1 MKKIFF
7 SLLFSLTGL
16 ISSYGQLPN
25 GSIAPD
31 FTVTDLNGN
40 QINLYSLLN
49 AGKTVYI
56 DIFAAW
62 CHICWDY
69 KNTGAL
75 ETIWQTYGPSGT
87 NEAYVIAIEGDA
99 NTNLA
104 CLYGPNGCNG
114 STQGNW
120 TTGINHPIVND
131 ASIAGLYDISYYPT
145 IFMICPSSKTV
156 WETGQLSATGLW
168 NKRAQYCSASPLTY
182 NVNNVTNV
190 TCFGTPTGAIDIA
203 VTGGA
208 PPYSYLWSNNA
219 TTQDISNLTANNYKC
234 TVTGANGSSIVVG
247 PLFVSAPASAL
258 SVSLV
263 ESTPL
268 GCNGNYASLTVQ
280 GNGGW
285 NQYNYGWSNGGTQ
298 ETITGLGAG
307 NYTVTVTDYN
317 NCAKTAVFSVAPAV
331 YPVASVAA
339 PPSIKC
345 NLPNIQLNG
354 SGSSTGSNYTYLW
367 TASNGGN
374 IVSGASTLTPIV
386 NAAGTYT
393 LKVTNTTTNCITN
406 AVATVVAD
414 ITPPVANAGPSQTL
428 NCLQDTVSLQG
439 SGSTGNNFSYL
450 WTASNGGHIV
460 AGTTTL
466 TPMVDSSGTYQIKI
480 SNANNGCIS
489 TATTTVV
496 LDNVPP
502 ISAIVAP
509 INLNCTNSQVQINAG
524 ASSQGNNF
532 SYNWTSPNGNIVSG
546 AATLFPIV
554 DLAGNYALQVNNNQ
568 NGCTSTAN
576 TTVYQ
581 SPIVGYNI
589 SALNNASCFG
599 ATNGSVTV
607 AGAGGNN
614 AYNYL
619 WSNGS
624 TTATITDLAAGT
636 YQIIVT
642 DGENCSVAASILIA
656 QPELLTVT
664 VSATAQSAN
673 GINDGSATALPLGG
687 TPGFSYLWST
697 GASAA
702 SIVNLAPG
710 SYTVTITDQNGCTKA
725 QSVAVN
731 AFNCTI
737 AAQISTVNVSCFGAV
752 NGMAS
757 VTLTGAGAPVTY
769 SWNNGATTATIA
781 NLDPGTYTVNIVD
794 ANNCPAT
801 VQTSI
806 TEPATLTANAVAS
819 AETSFSG
826 NNGAATLNPIGG
838 VVPYTFAWSNGAS
851 TQTITGLAPG
861 NYVIVVTDANS
872 CTTQQSVAVAPYN
885 CLLTA
890 QTIVAN
896 VSCAGIADGAL
907 TLVLNNGTAPYA
919 FLWSNG
925 VTNANLNEVPAGNYV
940 ATVEDASNCQIIIQ
954 ASVTEPVS
962 LSPFVLATQA
972 PSCIGEASGIATV
985 EISGGT
991 PPYTFL
997 WSNGDTGNQAVNLLP
1012 GNYTVSVIDNHLCM
1026 VSDTLILGANDLLA
1040 PVLSCPNSMYRCAT
1054 DNIVDYELPTATDN
1068 CTILINSLQLESGL
1082 MPGAAFPTGTSV
1094 QVFSVS
1100 DEAGNRSTCSFE
1112 IQVYPPIQFENP
1124 LVSNDLGN
1132 QGQGSI
1138 VLNFSGG
1145 TAPFSYTWTLDGQ
1158 LVGTTQNLNN
1168 VYQGLYT
1175 VAILDALGCT
1185 YTLQDITVSNTTA
1198 VKEPT
1203 WLHKVQIQPNPTN
1216 GFTQIVF
1223 ETPPESL
1230 LTILVTDQTGRLIKR
1245 QISAQESTVLLDC
1258 TSFSP
1263 GVYWLR
1269 FSTQEETGI
1278 RKLVVGQ

>member
-40 QINLYSLLN
+40 QVNLYSLLN

-75 ETIWQTYGPSGT
+75 ETIWETYGPSGT
-87 NEAYVIAIEGDA
+87 NEAYVISIEGDA

-104 CLYGPNGCNG
+104 CLFGPNGCNG

-120 TTGINHPIVND
+120 VTGTSHPIVND
-131 ASIAGLYDISYYPT
+131 ATIAGLYDISYYPT

-168 NKRAQYCSASPLTY
+168 NKRSQYCSASPLTY

-208 PPYSYLWSNNA
+208 PPYSYVWSNNA
-219 TTQDISNLTANNYKC
+219 TTQDISNLAANNYKC
-234 TVTGANGSSIVVG
+234 TVTGSNGSSIVVG

-268 GCNGNYASLTVQ
+268 GCNGNAASLTVQ

-331 YPVASVAA
+331 YPVTSVAA
-339 PPSIKC
+339 PPTIKC
-345 NLPNIQLNG
+345 NLPSIQLNG

-393 LKVTNTTTNCITN
+393 LKVTNTTTNCVTN

-414 ITPPVANAGPSQTL
+414 IIPPVANAGPNQTL
-428 NCLQDTVSLQG
+428 NCIQDTVSLQG

-460 AGTTTL
+460 AGMTTL
-466 TPMVDSSGTYQIKI
+466 TPKVDSSGTYQIKI

-502 ISAIVAP
+502 ISAIVSPA
-509 INLNCTNSQVQINAG
+509 NLNCTNSQVQINAG

-532 SYNWTSPNGNIVSG
+532 SYNWTSTNGNIVSG

-554 DLAGNYALQVNNNQ
+554 DQAGNYALQVNNNQ

-576 TTVYQ
+576 ATVNQ

-607 AGAGGNN
+607 AGTGGNN

-642 DGENCSVAASILIA
+642 DGENCSATASIVIA
-656 QPELLTVT
+656 QPELLM
-664 VSATAQSAN
+664 VSAYATPQSAN

-697 GASAA
+697 DANTA
-702 SIVNLAPG
+702 SIENLAPG
-710 SYTVTITDQNGCTKA
+710 TYTVTVIDQNGCTKA

-737 AAQISTVNVSCFGAV
+737 AAQISTVNISCFGAV

-781 NLDPGTYTVNIVD
+781 NLAPGTYTVNILD

-819 AETSFSG
+819 AETSFNG
-826 NNGAATLNPIGG
+826 NNGTASLNPIGG
-838 VVPYTFAWSNGAS
+838 VAPYTYAWSNGVS

-861 NYVIVVTDANS
+861 NYVVVVTDANA
-872 CTTQQSVAVAPYN
+872 CTAQQSVTVAPYI

-890 QTIVAN
+890 QTIVSNA
-896 VSCAGIADGAL
+896 SCPGTSDGAL
-907 TLVLNNGTAPYA
+907 SLVL
-919 FLWSNG
+919 SN
-925 VTNANLNEVPAGNYV
+925 
-940 ATVEDASNCQIIIQ
+940 
-954 ASVTEPVS
+954 
-962 LSPFVLATQA
+962 
-972 PSCIGEASGIATV
+972 
-985 EISGGT
+985 GT

-997 WSNGDTGNQAVNLLP
+997 WNNGNTGNQAVNLLP
-1012 GNYTVSVIDNHLCM
+1012 GVYTVSVIDNHNCV
-1026 VSDTLILGANDLLA
+1026 VSDTLILGTNDLLA
-1040 PVLSCPNSMYRCAT
+1040 PVLSCPNNMYRCAN
-1054 DNIVDYELPTATDN
+1054 DNMVDYELPTATDN

-1100 DEAGNRSTCSFE
+1100 DEAGNQSTCSFE
-1112 IQVYPPIQFENP
+1112 IQVYPPVQFENP

-1138 VLNFSGG
+1138 GLNFSGG
-1145 TAPFSYTWTLDGQ
+1145 TAPFTYSWTLDGQ

-1175 VAILDALGCT
+1175 VAMMDAFGCT
-1185 YTLQDITVSNTTA
+1185 YTLQGIAVSNTTA

-1203 WLHKVQIQPNPTN
+1203 WLQNVQIQPNPTN
-1216 GFTQIVF
+1216 GLTQIVF
-1223 ETPPESL
+1223 ETLPDAL

-1258 TSFSP
+1258 TDFSP
-1263 GVYWLR
+1263 GVYWVR

-1278 RKLVVGQ
+1278 RKLVVSQ

>member
-56 DIFAAW
+56 DIFASW

-75 ETIWQTYGPSGT
+75 ETIWETYGPSGT

-104 CLYGPNGCNG
+104 CLFGPNGCNG

-120 TTGINHPIVND
+120 TTGTSHPIVHD
-131 ASIAGLYDISYYPT
+131 ATIAGLYDISYYPT
-145 IFMICPSSKTV
+145 VFMVCPSSKTV
-156 WETGQLSATGLW
+156 WETGPLSATGLW

-190 TCFGTPTGAIDIA
+190 ICFGTPTGAIDIE

-219 TTQDISNLTANNYKC
+219 TTQDISNLTPNNYKC
-234 TVTGANGSSIVVG
+234 TVTGSNGSSIVVG

-285 NQYNYGWSNGGTQ
+285 NQYNYAWSNGGTL
-298 ETITGLGAG
+298 ETIAGLGAG

-317 NCAKTAVFSVAPAV
+317 NCAKIAVLNVAPAV

-345 NLPNIQLNG
+345 NLPSIQLDG
-354 SGSSTGSNYTYLW
+354 SGSSTGANYTYLW

-374 IVSGASTLTPIV
+374 IVSGANTLTPIV
-386 NAAGTYT
+386 NAAGIYT
-393 LKVTNTTTNCITN
+393 LKVTNLTNNCVTN
-406 AVATVVAD
+406 AVATVLAD
-414 ITPPVANAGPSQTL
+414 IIPPIANAGPNQIL
-428 NCLQDTVSLQG
+428 NCLQNTVSLQG
-439 SGSTGNNFSYL
+439 NGSAGNNFSYL

-460 AGTTTL
+460 AGMTTL
-466 TPMVDSSGTYQIKI
+466 TPIVDSSGTYQLKI

-502 ISAIVAP
+502 ISAIVSPA
-509 INLNCTNSQVQINAG
+509 NLNCTNSQVQINAG

-532 SYNWTSPNGNIVSG
+532 SYNWTSTNGNIVSG

-554 DLAGNYALQVNNNQ
+554 DVAGNYVLQVNNNQ

-576 TTVYQ
+576 ATVNQ
-581 SPIVGYNI
+581 SPMVGYNI
-589 SALNNASCFG
+589 SSLSNTSCFG
-599 ATNGSVTV
+599 AANGSVTV
-607 AGAGGNN
+607 AGTGGNN

-642 DGENCSVAASILIA
+642 DGENCSATASIAIA
-656 QPELLTVT
+656 QPELLTV
-664 VSATAQSAN
+664 SAFAMPQSAN

-697 GASAA
+697 GANTA
-702 SIVNLAPG
+702 SIENLAPG
-710 SYTVTITDQNGCTKA
+710 TYTVTVIDQNGCTNT

-737 AAQISTVNVSCFGAV
+737 AAQISTVNISCFGAV
-752 NGMAS
+752 NGMAN

-781 NLDPGTYTVNIVD
+781 NLNPGTYTVYIVD

-806 TEPATLTANAVAS
+806 TEPALLAANAAAN

-826 NNGAATLNPIGG
+826 NNGTATLNPIGG
-838 VVPYTFAWSNGAS
+838 VAPYTFAWSNGAS

-861 NYVIVVTDANS
+861 NYVVVVTDANA
-872 CTTQQSVAVAPYN
+872 CTAQQSVTVAPYI

-890 QTIVAN
+890 QTIVSNA
-896 VSCAGIADGAL
+896 SCPGTSDGAL
-907 TLVLNNGTAPYA
+907 SLVLNN
-919 FLWSNG
+919 
-925 VTNANLNEVPAGNYV
+925 
-940 ATVEDASNCQIIIQ
+940 
-954 ASVTEPVS
+954 
-962 LSPFVLATQA
+962 
-972 PSCIGEASGIATV
+972 
-985 EISGGT
+985 GT

-1012 GNYTVSVIDNHLCM
+1012 GVYTVSVIDNHNCI

-1040 PVLSCPNSMYRCAT
+1040 PVLSCPNNIYRCAN
-1054 DNIVDYELPTATDN
+1054 DNMVDYDFPTATDN

-1082 MPGAAFPTGTSV
+1082 MSGAAFPTGTSV

-1112 IQVYPPIQFENP
+1112 IQVYPPVQFENP
-1124 LVSNDLGN
+1124 LVSNDLGG

-1145 TAPFSYTWTLDGQ
+1145 TAPFTYSWTLDGQ

-1175 VAILDALGCT
+1175 VAMMDALGCT
-1185 YTLQDITVSNTTA
+1185 YTLQDIAVSNTTS

-1203 WLHKVQIQPNPTN
+1203 WLQNVQIQPNPTN

-1223 ETPPESL
+1223 ETLPAGF
-1230 LTILVTDQTGRLIKR
+1230 LTILVTDQTGRFINR
-1245 QISAQESTVLLDC
+1245 QISTQQNTVLLDC

-1278 RKLVVGQ
+1278 RKLVVGR